1 MARQISGKFPL
12 IIGGQFTPHIASTI
26 FNLLDKQE
34 LTKSRSVSSTW
45 KDVVDSRTTL
55 WNDPELYREAAIE
68 GNLEMCKMII
78 EKADN
83 KNPTLKYG
91 GLTPLHIAPGSGYTD
106 IFRLIFEN
114 VQDKNPPDSYGDTP
128 LHLAARRYKVEICRL
143 ILAHVHDKQPL
154 NNQGKTPLDKA
165 REELRTD
172 EELQVLEQLWLED

>member
-91 GLTPLHIAPGSGYTD
+91 GLTPLHIAAGEGHVA
-106 IFRLIFEN
+106 ICVLILDYLE
-114 VQDKNPPDSYGDTP
+114 DKNPKNDVGETP
-128 LHLAARRYKVEICRL
+128 LHWAASTGLQSSGRR
-143 ILAHVHDKQPL
+143 
-154 NNQGKTPLDKA
+154 
-165 REELRTD
+165 
-172 EELQVLEQLWLED
+172 